1 MNNEKIEKLKKFYR
15 LATNNSN
22 QNEAAVAA
30 LRFVK
35 QIQEN
40 GLQVF
45 LYTEGNEPFSLE
57 KVKEIVNKEC
67 QKAYQQGFD
76 EAIRRA
82 REEQLEVQRQRQRH
96 VQGTGTA
103 DFVMHTASNG
113 NQIYFNGR
121 RMQ

>member
-1 MNNEKIEKLKKFYR
+1 MNEQQLEKLKKFYR

-22 QNEAAVAA
+22 QNESAVAA
-30 LRFVK
+30 LKFVR

-45 LYTEGNEPFSLE
+45 LYTTGNEPFTLE
-57 KVKEIVNKEC
+57 KVKEIVNQEC

-76 EAIRRA
+76 EAARRVRTE
-82 REEQLEVQRQRQRH
+82 REEIERQNMIDRSG
-96 VQGTGTA
+96 VV
-103 DFVMHTASNG
+103 FHTDNTG

>member
-45 LYTEGNEPFSLE
+45 LYTEGNEPFTLE

-76 EAIRRA
+76 EAATVSYTHLRA
-82 REEQLEVQRQRQRH
+82 HE
-96 VQGTGTA
+96 T
-103 DFVMHTASNG
+103 
-113 NQIYFNGR
+113 
-121 RMQ
+121 

>member
-1 MNNEKIEKLKKFYR
+1 MNEQQLEKLKKFYR

-22 QNEAAVAA
+22 PNESAVAA
-30 LRFVK
+30 LKFVK

-45 LYTEGNEPFSLE
+45 LYTTGNEPFTLE
-57 KVKEIVNKEC
+57 KVKEIVNREC

-76 EAIRRA
+76 EAVKRIRQ
-82 REEQLEVQRQRQRH
+82 EQQEVQRQRETIAS
-96 VQGTGTA
+96 TGIVMNTA
-103 DFVMHTASNG
+103 TTGG
-113 NQIYFNGR
+113 NAIYFNGR

>member
-1 MNNEKIEKLKKFYR
+1 MIEHQLEKLKKFYR
-15 LATNNSN
+15 LATKNSN
-22 QNEAAVAA
+22 QNESAVAA
-30 LRFVK
+30 LKFVK

-45 LYTEGNEPFSLE
+45 LYTEGNEPFTLE

-76 EAIRRA
+76 EAVRRVRTE
-82 REEQLEVQRQRQRH
+82 REEIERQRTIDR
-96 VQGTGTA
+96 TGVV
-103 DFVMHTASNG
+103 FHTASNR

>member
-67 QKAYQQGFD
+67 QKAYQQGFE
-76 EAIRRA
+76 EAARRIRRE
-82 REEQLEVQRQRQRH
+82 REEIERQRTMDRKGI
-96 VQGTGTA
+96 V
-103 DFVMHTASNG
+103 FHTASTHG
-113 NQIYFNGR
+113 NPIYFNGLR
-121 RMQ
+121 IQS

>member
-1 MNNEKIEKLKKFYR
+1 MNEHQLEKLKKFYR
-15 LATNNSN
+15 LATKNSN
-22 QNEAAVAA
+22 QNESAVAA
-30 LRFVK
+30 LKFVK

-45 LYTEGNEPFSLE
+45 LYTEGNEPFTLE

-76 EAIRRA
+76 EAVRRI
-82 REEQLEVQRQRQRH
+82 REEQQAVQRQRTMA
-96 VQGTGTA
+96 GTGI
-103 DFVMHTASNG
+103 VMNTASNG

>member
-30 LRFVK
+30 LKFVK

-45 LYTEGNEPFSLE
+45 LYTEGNEPFTLE

-76 EAIRRA
+76 EAARRVRTE
-82 REEQLEVQRQRQRH
+82 REEIERQNTIDR
-96 VQGTGTA
+96 TGVV
-103 DFVMHTASNG
+103 FHTARSG

>member
-1 MNNEKIEKLKKFYR
+1 MNNEKLEKLKKFYR

-22 QNEAAVAA
+22 QNESAVAA
-30 LRFVK
+30 LKFVK

-45 LYTEGNEPFSLE
+45 LYTEGNEPFTLE

-67 QKAYQQGFD
+67 QKAYQQGFN
-76 EAIRRA
+76 EAVKRVRQ
-82 REEQLEVQRQRQRH
+82 EQQEVQRQRETMA
-96 VQGTGTA
+96 GTGIVMNTA
-103 DFVMHTASNG
+103 TTGG
-113 NQIYFNGR
+113 NAIYFNGR

>member
-1 MNNEKIEKLKKFYR
+1 MNEHQLEKLKKFYR
-15 LATNNSN
+15 LATKNSN
-22 QNEAAVAA
+22 QNESSVAA
-30 LRFVK
+30 LKFVK
-35 QIQEN
+35 QIKEN

-45 LYTEGNEPFSLE
+45 LYTEGNEPFTLE

-76 EAIRRA
+76 EAVRRVRTE
-82 REEQLEVQRQRQRH
+82 REEIERQRTIDR
-96 VQGTGTA
+96 TGVV
-103 DFVMHTASNG
+103 FHTASNG

>member
-1 MNNEKIEKLKKFYR
+1 MNEQQIEKLKKFYR

-22 QNEAAVAA
+22 QNDSAVAA
-30 LRFVK
+30 LKFVK

-45 LYTEGNEPFSLE
+45 LYTTGNEPFTLE
-57 KVKEIVNKEC
+57 KVKEIVNREC

-76 EAIRRA
+76 EAVKRIRQ
-82 REEQLEVQRQRQRH
+82 EQQEVQRQRQTMA
-96 VQGTGTA
+96 GTGIVMNTA
-103 DFVMHTASNG
+103 TTGG
-113 NQIYFNGR
+113 NAIYFNGR

>member
-1 MNNEKIEKLKKFYR
+1 MNEQQLEKLKKFYR

-22 QNEAAVAA
+22 QNESAVAA
-30 LRFVK
+30 LKFVK

-45 LYTEGNEPFSLE
+45 LYTTGNEPFTLE
-57 KVKEIVNKEC
+57 KVKEIVNREC

-96 VQGTGTA
+96 VQGTA
-103 DFVMHTASNG
+103 DFVIHTARNG